1 MAPVLFLFLIMG
13 FAETL
18 ENEWIR
24 NDLTPLQF
32 RRHDNSPRSTVCAT
46 SHKRKSFSEGTLFEI
61 FCLLYV
67 DDGAFAFQSR
77 KELELGSAVV
87 CRQFSRFGLEMHVG
101 NKDKASKTE
110 AVFFPPPG
118 FFKLL
123 SLPTSEASAAAL
135 PLATKPKQE
144 HESKR

>member
-1 MAPVLFLFLIMG
+1 MISPLSSSADTTIPHDRRDALPVISG
-13 FAETL
+13 
-18 ENEWIR
+18 N
-24 NDLTPLQF
+24 Q
-32 RRHDNSPRSTVCAT
+32 C
-46 SHKRKSFSEGTLFEI
+46 SEGTLFDI

-87 CRQFSRFGLEMHVG
+87 RRQFSRFGLEMHVG

-118 FFKLL
+118 FFKLP
-123 SLPTSEASAAAL
+123 SIPPSETSAAAL

-144 HESKR
+144 HESKK